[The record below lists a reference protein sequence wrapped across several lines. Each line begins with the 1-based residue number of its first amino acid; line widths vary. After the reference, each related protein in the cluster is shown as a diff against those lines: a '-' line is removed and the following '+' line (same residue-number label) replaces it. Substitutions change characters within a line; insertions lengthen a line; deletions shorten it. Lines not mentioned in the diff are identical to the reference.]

1 MFRVLLFM
9 LLVFFVSRAIWRLFD
24 GIVEGASRQRPR
36 SSSRA
41 PEQGVAMVRDPVCGT
56 FVLPGNAVTLVEG
69 RARLYFCSDD
79 CREKY
84 RARIA

>member
-24 GIVEGASRQRPR
+24 GIVEGASRRPR

-56 FVLPGNAVTLVEG
+56 FVLPGSAVTLVEG

>member
-1 MFRVLLFM
+1 MFRVVLFM

-24 GIVEGASRQRPR
+24 GIVEGASRPR
-36 SSSRA
+36 SRSRTGA

-56 FVLPGNAVTLVEG
+56 FVLPGSAVTLIDG